1 MTNEDLAGA
10 DLPAADLP
18 RRPVPSPGDVLTH
31 PVEGGLPHA
40 GAADQTVGQALA
52 EDELQAPV
60 TGDEDVDALIAQLV
74 AHAAVPLEEQLPI
87 LEAVHRTLQDRL
99 ADVEG

>member
-1 MTNEDLAGA
+1 MTIEDLAGSE
-10 DLPAADLP
+10 LP
-18 RRPVPSPGDVLTH
+18 RRPVPSPLDASAASTESEPTADVT
-31 PVEGGLPHA
+31 VEDVTL
-40 GAADQTVGQALA
+40 
-52 EDELQAPV
+52 DEVKAPV

-74 AHAAVPLEEQLPI
+74 AHAAVPLEDQLPI

>member
-1 MTNEDLAGA
+1 MTSEDLSG
-10 DLPAADLP
+10 PELP
-18 RRPVPSPGDVLTH
+18 RRPVPSASDVAVQEGSA
-31 PVEGGLPHA
+31 VESPA
-40 GAADQTVGQALA
+40 AAD
-52 EDELQAPV
+52 EPSPPMS
-60 TGDEDVDALIAQLV
+60 GDEDVDALLAQLA

>member
-1 MTNEDLAGA
+1 MTNEDLPDAE
-10 DLPAADLP
+10 LPDAELPDAELP
-18 RRPVPSPGDVLTH
+18 RRPVPSPAD
-31 PVEGGLPHA
+31 A
-40 GAADQTVGQALA
+40 GVTDLALGQTVTG
-52 EDELQAPV
+52 DELSVLV
-60 TGDEDVDALIAQLV
+60 TGDEDVDALIAQLA

>member
-1 MTNEDLAGA
+1 MTSEDLSGP
-10 DLPAADLP
+10 DLSGPDLSGPELP
-18 RRPVPSPGDVLTH
+18 RRPVRA
-31 PVEGGLPHA
+31 LPQ
-40 GAADQTVGQALA
+40 AAAPDSAAQVAPALA
-52 EDELQAPV
+52 GEPQPPV
-60 TGDEDVDALIAQLV
+60 SGDEDVDALIAQLV

>member
-1 MTNEDLAGA
+1 MTNEDLPDA
-10 DLPAADLP
+10 DLPGSERPGSELP
-18 RRPVPSPGDVLTH
+18 RRPVPSPADAWDGDLAV
-31 PVEGGLPHA
+31 G
-40 GAADQTVGQALA
+40 QTVA

-60 TGDEDVDALIAQLV
+60 TGDEDVDALIAQLA

>member
-1 MTNEDLAGA
+1 MTSEDLSG
-10 DLPAADLP
+10 PELP
-18 RRPVPSPGDVLTH
+18 RRPVPPAPDD
-31 PVEGGLPHA
+31 
-40 GAADQTVGQALA
+40 AAVPERDSATNSALA
-52 EDELQAPV
+52 EEPQPPV